1 MFQNLRLKL
10 FKLTVSKYQLISW
23 KINFIVQWKITLS
36 MRKRRLNHQL
46 LLYIEWGLIIKN
58 LLISI

>member
-1 MFQNLRLKL
+1 MFQNSRLKH
-10 FKLTVSKYQLISW
+10 FKLTARKYQLISW
-23 KINFIVQWKITLS
+23 KINFIVQWKIILS